1 MKCGE
6 AIYWTRKMLE
16 GVRDEIN
23 GQDYLSNDESDL
35 LKEVCVTIGEL
46 DKTEDLVDWLEV
58 NNYIREE
65 I

>member
-23 GQDYLSNDESDL
+23 GQDYLNNDESDL
-35 LKEVCVTIGEL
+35 LKEVCIAIGEL

>member
-35 LKEVCVTIGEL
+35 LKEVCIAIGEL

-58 NNYIREE
+58 NNYIKEE

>member
-23 GQDYLSNDESDL
+23 GQDYLSNDESDM
-35 LKEVCVTIGEL
+35 LKEVCIAIGEL

-58 NNYIREE
+58 NNYIMEE

>member
-6 AIYWTRKMLE
+6 AVYWTRKMLE

-35 LKEVCVTIGEL
+35 LKEVCIAIGEL

>member
-23 GQDYLSNDESDL
+23 SQDYLSNDESDL
-35 LKEVCVTIGEL
+35 LKEVCIAIGEL

>member
-35 LKEVCVTIGEL
+35 LKEVCIAIGEL

>member
-23 GQDYLSNDESDL
+23 GQNYLSNDESDL
-35 LKEVCVTIGEL
+35 LKEVCIAIGEL

>member
-1 MKCGE
+1 MKCSE

-35 LKEVCVTIGEL
+35 LKEVCIVIGEL

>member
-35 LKEVCVTIGEL
+35 LKEVCMAIGEL